1 MTPTEV
7 ISADIQAHGKDPQP
21 DLQAIAQAV
30 KADKG
35 LILAYGNSVLF
46 LLNIGDGAV
55 ELHLYTQDTPIK
67 VAKALIY
74 FIKKI
79 RESDIQVVYGSEEP
93 TQTLQLLKNLDVVVE
108 TSDNPKYKW
117 MARV

>member
-46 LLNIGDGAV
+46 LLNIGNGAV

-79 RESDIQVVYGSEEP
+79 RESDIQVVYGPEEP
-93 TQTLQLLKNLDVVVE
+93 QQVLQLLRNLDVNIE
-108 TSDNPKYKW
+108 PSDNPKYKW

>member
-1 MTPTEV
+1 
-7 ISADIQAHGKDPQP
+7 
-21 DLQAIAQAV
+21 
-30 KADKG
+30 
-35 LILAYGNSVLF
+35 
-46 LLNIGDGAV
+46 LNIGNGAV

-108 TSDNPKYKW
+108 PSDNPKYKW

>member
-30 KADKG
+30 KANKG

-108 TSDNPKYKW
+108 PSDNPKYKW